1 MHKVGEIIDCS
12 GGGFVDGGEAF
23 GHDTML
29 LLLLLLLL
37 LLHGINILHRI
48 VSIRIDILAEQRDLL
63 VACHRQRM
71 HLHHELHSIL
81 KFGNKIRVRPQ
92 PAHFPAGGFSP
103 FP

>member
-1 MHKVGEIIDCS
+1 MQMKYDLGSDLRFCEETCVHKVREIMDCS

-23 GHDTML
+23 GHDTM
-29 LLLLLLLL
+29 LLLL

-63 VACHRQRM
+63 VASHRQGM

-81 KFGNKIRVRPQ
+81 NFGNKN
-92 PAHFPAGGFSP
+92 
-103 FP
+103 